1 MKTFLRI
8 CGLAILLAGVGS
20 TLARSQY
27 PSPSPSPSASPAS
40 KGAPASPCPDFTPV
54 PYSRY
59 RNFVRTILPPSNFA
73 RTFRRTFGHTFT
85 PRESLK
91 DIVDA
96 FSIYGYDYIGNHDG
110 YLLFYRR
117 PLAWLQI
124 TSLPPI
130 VAPNGQLLPGPVLPP
145 DLDPEWP
152 APGII
157 ARTPPFI
164 GAIVLPQS
172 IVAYPCLP

>member
-1 MKTFLRI
+1 
-8 CGLAILLAGVGS
+8 
-20 TLARSQY
+20 
-27 PSPSPSPSASPAS
+27 
-40 KGAPASPCPDFTPV
+40 V
-54 PYSRY
+54 PYYRY
-59 RNFVRTILPPSNFA
+59 RTFARALLPPSNFA
-73 RTFRRTFGHTFT
+73 HGFVRHFGRTFSQ
-85 PRESLK
+85 RESLK
-91 DIVDA
+91 DIIDA
-96 FSIYGYDYIGNHDG
+96 FSIYGYDYIGNRDG

-152 APGII
+152 APAII
-157 ARTPPFI
+157 ARTPPFL

-172 IVAYPCLP
+172 IVAYPCAP